1 MAGIVEAASAR
12 PMPSAPPDGQLALDL
27 GPPPPPS
34 FGNFVAGANTECLA
48 RLQALAAGDR
58 AQRFLYLWGPSG
70 CGRSHLLASLA
81 AECGAATTAAV
92 PPTSA
97 ASTATTTAAPITVR
111 LGPLGVVSERG
122 SPNTPLSAYAA
133 GLDTPGTV
141 TLLDDAHLLDAVRQ
155 EAAFHRYVAAQQDA
169 RAAFVATG
177 DAPPLALALREDLR
191 TRLGGALVLRLE
203 PLTDEDKRAALA
215 QAAHERG
222 VTISPEVL
230 DYMLLHLPRDLRV
243 LMATLDALDRYA
255 LEKKRAITMPLL
267 REFSQRRL
275 PLSDAG

>member
-12 PMPSAPPDGQLALDL
+12 PMPFAPPDGQLALDL

-58 AQRFLYLWGPSG
+58 SQRFLYLWGPSG

-81 AECGAATTAAV
+81 ADCAAATAAAAAATTPAPAA
-92 PPTSA
+92 
-97 ASTATTTAAPITVR
+97 TATPSTVR
-111 LGPLGVVSERG
+111 LGPDA
-122 SPNTPLSAYAA
+122 PLHAFSG
-133 GLDTPGTV
+133 GLDSPGTI
-141 TLLDDAHLLDAVRQ
+141 TLLDDAHLLDAARQ

-177 DAPPLALALREDLR
+177 DAPPLSLSMREDLR

-215 QAAHERG
+215 RAAHERG
-222 VTISPEVL
+222 VTMSPEVL

-243 LMATLDALDRYA
+243 LMSTLAALDRFA